1 MLYVVSTP
9 IGNLSDITFRAVET
23 LRDCDYVLCEDTR
36 HSLHLLNHYEIKKP
50 LFSYHQFNERS
61 KIALL
66 MRDLHQG
73 KRIALI
79 SDAGTPLISDPG
91 FTLIEACIQ
100 ENIPFTALPGP
111 SALIDA
117 LVCSGLSP
125 IPFQFLGFLPQKKT
139 ECAKALTQILH
150 YNGTSICYESPHRLL
165 ETIEQ
170 LKLLDPDRKAVIA
183 KELTKKFERFQR
195 GTLSELH
202 QQLSQEPIKGEF
214 VFLVEGSESRLHEI
228 YPDPL
233 AYANQLEKQFNISKK
248 DAIKIAAE
256 LTGKNKRELYTKS
269 HLTLQDLSE

>member
-36 HSLHLLNHYEIKKP
+36 HSLNLLNHYEIKKP
-50 LFSYHQFNERS
+50 LYSYHQFNERS

-73 KRIALI
+73 KKIALI

-100 ENIPFTALPGP
+100 ENISFTALPGP

-117 LVCSGLSP
+117 LVCSGLNP

-139 ECAKALTQILH
+139 ECAKALTQILQ

-202 QQLSQEPIKGEF
+202 RQLSQEPIKGEF
-214 VFLVEGSESRLHEI
+214 VFLVEGAESRLQDI

-233 AYANQLEKQFNISKK
+233 AYATQLEKQFNISKK

>member
-1 MLYVVSTP
+1 MLYIVATP

-61 KIALL
+61 KITLL
-66 MRDLHQG
+66 LRDLHQG
-73 KRIALI
+73 KKIALI
-79 SDAGTPLISDPG
+79 SDAGTPVISDPG
-91 FTLIEACIQ
+91 FTLIDACIQ

-117 LVCSGLSP
+117 LVCSGLTP
-125 IPFQFLGFLPQKKT
+125 IPFQFLGFLPQKKS
-139 ECAKALTQILH
+139 ECAKALTQILL
-150 YNGTSICYESPHRLL
+150 YNGTSICYESPHRLI
-165 ETIEQ
+165 ETVEL
-170 LKLLDPDRKAVIA
+170 LKSLDPGRKAVIA

-195 GTLSELH
+195 GTLAELYL
-202 QQLSQEPIKGEF
+202 QISQEPIKGEF
-214 VFLVEGSESRLHEI
+214 VFLVEGSEARFHEVH
-228 YPDPL
+228 PDPL
-233 AYANQLEKQFNISKK
+233 EYATQLENQFKISKK

-256 LTGKNKRELYTKS
+256 LTGTNKRDLYSKS